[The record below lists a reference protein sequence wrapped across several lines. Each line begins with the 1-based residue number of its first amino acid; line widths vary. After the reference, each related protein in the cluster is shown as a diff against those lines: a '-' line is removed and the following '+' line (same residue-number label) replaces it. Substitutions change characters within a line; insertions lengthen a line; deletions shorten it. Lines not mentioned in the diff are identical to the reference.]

1 MSSILERLPRGAR
14 VVVIRLRS
22 LGDCVLTT
30 PALRILK
37 AHRPDLEIGVVVES
51 RFAAIFEN
59 NPDVTQILTPA
70 VTGILRWRAALCIN
84 FHGGSRSIALSLAS
98 RAPRRAGFAHF
109 RAQFAYNVHIPR
121 AQEILNVDRKV
132 HTAEHLASAMF
143 YLGARQPGI
152 PRAQLFAPPAAR
164 QKPYAIIHPFASAP
178 GKTWPAERFL
188 AVAAEL
194 KRHSDLDPVFLC
206 GPADDPAPFTRFEI
220 MRNAP
225 LSEVISAVRSAA
237 LFIGNDSGPAHIA
250 AAFGLPVIVLF
261 GDSDSTVWGPWKTPC
276 EILAANSIGAIP
288 TENVLA
294 AIERVRVRV

>member
-51 RFAAIFEN
+51 RFAAVFDG
-59 NPDVTQILTPA
+59 NPDVAQILTPSIA
-70 VTGILRWRAALCIN
+70 DVWRWRAALCIN

-98 RAPRRAGFAHF
+98 GARFRAGFAHF

-143 YLGARQPGI
+143 YLGAPQSEI
-152 PRAQLFAPPAAR
+152 PRARLFAPPAPR
-164 QKPYAIIHPFASAP
+164 PRPYAIIHPFASAP
-178 GKTWPAERFL
+178 AKTWPAERFIAL
-188 AVAAEL
+188 AADL
-194 KRHSDLDPVFLC
+194 KRQGDIDPVFLC
-206 GPADDPAPFTRFEI
+206 GPPDDPAPFAAFEI
-220 MRNAP
+220 IRNAP
-225 LSEVISAVRSAA
+225 LSQVMSVIRSAA

-261 GDSDSTVWGPWKTPC
+261 GASDSAVWAPWKTPC
-276 EILAANSIGAIP
+276 ELIAANSIGAIS
-288 TENVLA
+288 TQVVLA
-294 AIERVRVRV
+294 AIERVKVRV